1 MRESALSAKFTLI
14 CLVLMANF
22 VFAAADFPAPKK
34 ACLTCHDG
42 VEPFTAHDTQMA
54 QQIYAL
60 GATVGDPNGCVV
72 CHGGNPK
79 ITDTEKKAHSGAPKG
94 NLLDFFTP
102 TPGGLSVI
110 DKTCGAC
117 HAEQVASISKSM
129 MSTDAGKIK
138 VITYGWGLDN
148 EDFKH
153 RYANHHTKD
162 EDGFE
167 PIYGSEFYKSYM
179 KELAA
184 QHENQFPAELKKIPK
199 TNFATLKEKPEEA
212 AYNYLRNCNA
222 CHLMSKGK
230 QQRGHYRGLGCSACH
245 VAYGVEGFYE
255 GGDKAINK
263 TKPGHMLTHSMQG
276 TRNSKVKVN
285 GGEYSGI
292 QISTCNACHSSGR
305 RVSLQY
311 QGMFP
316 VDRGGAYI
324 PFDDHGKLQQPNAT
338 YLYKHIKEDIHN
350 KAGMLCQDCHTSPD
364 MHGNG
369 NIGTV
374 ALGDVEVEC
383 QDCHGTPTKYPWELK
398 FGTGD
403 ELLDARTIK
412 DANLKEILLGDKP
425 RGLADAPMSVTENFA
440 TKYDKKDGFLL
451 TARGNAFGNVVK
463 DGDKVVLHSASGK
476 DHVVPI
482 LKDIEKNNKWKNPNG
497 RLAMVGAAKHLE
509 TMECYACHATW
520 ASSYYGYDYSVD
532 FSNKSKM
539 IDWIESAEKIGKN
552 GTPSDFDGKSFIMQ
566 KGGSAGDYSHARFE
580 EPILGIN
587 GEGRVTPVVGVIQT
601 VGTVIDENGK
611 VLLLNNVAKR
621 KDGMLTIDMQPL
633 NPHTTIREAR
643 ECNECHQNTKTMGFG
658 LRFGEF
664 DASPQEPK
672 FMGIKD
678 ANGTMLSK
686 HYNVQINGIKNLHTG
701 DFMQIL
707 DKDGNQKMRVDS
719 HFEKSSP
726 LTKEQ
731 IESLKKDNF
740 IKEAQE
746 NLKKIDSQK

>member
-1 MRESALSAKFTLI
+1 MQNFKLKFTL
-14 CLVLMANF
+14 LLSALALNFTFAN
-22 VFAAADFPAPKK
+22 VDFPAPQK
-34 ACLTCHDG
+34 ACLSCHDG
-42 VEPFTAHDTQMA
+42 IEAFTSHDSQMA

-60 GATVGDPNGCVV
+60 GQSVGDPNGCVV
-72 CHGGNPK
+72 CHGGNPNV
-79 ITDTEKKAHSGAPKG
+79 TNDANKAHNGAPKG

-117 HAEQVASISKSM
+117 HQEQVSSIPKSM

-153 RYANHHTKD
+153 RYANHRTDDK
-162 EDGFE
+162 DGFE
-167 PIYGSEFYKSYM
+167 PIYGSEIYKTYM
-179 KELAA
+179 KELAD
-184 QHENQFPAELKKIPK
+184 QHKDQFPAKLDKIPK
-199 TNFATLKEKPEEA
+199 TDFDALKDKPELA
-212 AYNYLRNCNA
+212 VYNYLRNCNA
-222 CHLMSKGK
+222 CHLASKGK
-230 QQRGHYRGLGCSACH
+230 QQRGHFRGLGCSACH

-255 GGDKAINK
+255 GKDKSIDK
-263 TKPGHMLTHSMQG
+263 TKPGHMLVHSMQG
-276 TRNSKVKVN
+276 SRNSKVKVN

-311 QGMFP
+311 QGLFP

-338 YLYKHIKEDIHN
+338 YLYKHIKEDVHN

-374 ALGDVEVEC
+374 ALGDVEIEC
-383 QDCHGTPTKYPWELK
+383 QDCHGTPSKYPWELK
-398 FGTGD
+398 IGVGD
-403 ELLDARTIK
+403 ELLNPKKIK
-412 DANLKEILLGDKP
+412 DANLKDMILKDTP
-425 RGLADAPMSVTENFA
+425 RGLAQNPMDITKNFA
-440 TKYDKKDGFLL
+440 AKYDKKDGFLL
-451 TARGNAFGNVVK
+451 SARGNPLGNVVK
-463 DGDKVVLHSASGK
+463 DKDKVILHFAGGK
-476 DHVVPI
+476 DLNVPL
-482 LKDIEKNNKWKNPNG
+482 LKDIEKNNKWKSQKG
-497 RLAMVGAAKHLE
+497 RLAMVGASKHLE
-509 TMECYACHATW
+509 TLECYACHATW

-532 FSNKSKM
+532 FSNKSQM

-587 GEGRVTPVVGVIQT
+587 GEGRITLVVGVIQT
-601 VGTVIDENGK
+601 VGTVIDEKGK
-611 VLLLNNVAKR
+611 VLLLNNIAKR

-633 NPHTTIREAR
+633 NPHTTTTNAR
-643 ECNECHQNTKTMGFG
+643 ECNECHQNSKTMGFG
-658 LRFGEF
+658 IRYGEF
-664 DASPQEPK
+664 DATPQEP
-672 FMGIKD
+672 FYMGIKD
-678 ANGTMLSK
+678 ASGKMLSK

-707 DKDGNQKMRVDS
+707 DKDGKQKMRVDA

-726 LTKEQ
+726 LTNDQ
-731 IESLKKDNF
+731 IDSLNKDDYMQKAN
-740 IKEAQE
+740 E
-746 NLKKIDSQK
+746 NLSKLK

>member
-1 MRESALSAKFTLI
+1 MRHLKFNAKLALACFMFMLG
-14 CLVLMANF
+14 AA
-22 VFAAADFPAPKK
+22 FASADFPAPKK
-34 ACLTCHDG
+34 ACLACHEG
-42 VEPFTAHDTQMA
+42 IEPFTAHDTQMA

-60 GATVGDPNGCVV
+60 GASVGDPNGCVV

-79 ITDTEKKAHSGAPKG
+79 ELKNAAKAHSGAPKG

-102 TPGGLSVI
+102 AAGGLSVI

-117 HAEQVASISKSM
+117 HAEQTSSIAKSM

-138 VITYGWGLDN
+138 VITYGWGFDN

-153 RYANHHTKD
+153 RYANHHTLDK
-162 EDGFE
+162 DGFE
-167 PIYGSEFYKSYM
+167 PIYGSEIYKSYI

-184 QHENQFPAELKKIPK
+184 QHKDQFPSELKSIPK
-199 TNFATLKEKPEEA
+199 TNFAVLNNKPEEA
-212 AYNYLRNCNA
+212 VYDYLRNCNA

-245 VAYGVEGFYE
+245 VPYGVEGFYE
-255 GGDKAINK
+255 GGDKAIDK

-311 QGMFP
+311 QGLFP

-338 YLYKHIKEDIHN
+338 YLYKHIKEDVHY

-383 QDCHGTPTKYPWELK
+383 QDCHGTPNKYPWELK
-398 FGTGD
+398 LGVGD
-403 ELLDARTIK
+403 ELLNLADTK
-412 DANLKEILLGDKP
+412 DANLKEMLLKDTP
-425 RGLADAPMSVTENFA
+425 RGLAQEPMGVTQNYA
-440 TKYDKKDGFLL
+440 TNYDKKDGYLVS
-451 TARGNAFGNVVK
+451 ARGNAFGNIVK
-463 DGDKVVLHSASGK
+463 DGDKVILHSASGK
-476 DHVVPI
+476 DLEVPI
-482 LKDIEKNNKWKNPNG
+482 LKDIEKKGAWKNQQG

-520 ASSYYGYDYSVD
+520 ASSYYGYDYSID
-532 FSNKSKM
+532 FSNGQKM
-539 IDWIESAEKIGKN
+539 IDWVASAGKIGKN
-552 GTPSDFDGKSFIMQ
+552 GTPADFDGKSFIMQ

-587 GEGRVTPVVGVIQT
+587 GEGRVTPLVGVIQT
-601 VGTVIDENGK
+601 VGTVIDEKGK

-633 NPHTTIREAR
+633 NPHTSTREVR

-658 LRFGEF
+658 IRMGEF

-686 HYNVQINGIKNLHTG
+686 HYNVQINAIKNLHTG

-707 DKDGNQKMRVDS
+707 DKEGKQKMRVDS

-726 LTKEQ
+726 LSKEQ
-731 IESLKKDNF
+731 IELLKKDNYL
-740 IKEAQE
+740 EQAQQ
-746 NLKKIDSQK
+746 NLKKIDAK